1 MENEAFEFESLPP
14 ELLESGTWDGE
25 LSFDLVP
32 MSQSAPPQASGG
44 EGFEELPEFPPRLPR
59 AGGHASRPAANG
71 RVRGKAFFLTYS
83 QSRLARERI
92 TQWFARQPRLRRLVV
107 GQEHHLDGNL
117 HWHVAIEYEVEK
129 DVRTGSYFNLDG
141 EHPNIKVWTRA
152 GGSTYDQWFLNHW
165 NYCKKED
172 PTPFIVG
179 EEPKDSRKRKRDEI
193 SREAMLICRSTGV
206 NEAMKFLEDN
216 ASYDFLTKS
225 DQMYRC
231 MMRIRNLSRPSH
243 PARPLSD
250 FRYAPRIVEDWHCL
264 FLNGPTRF
272 GKTAFARALLP
283 EATVVSH
290 RDQLRDVDF
299 SKGVIFD
306 DFDVGHW
313 PPTAVIHLLDWDEY
327 RGIDVKHGHVV
338 IPPHTKKIFTNNCSF
353 ERWVSKDA
361 TEEQI
366 AACRRRVHVINVN
379 SPLFEARDE

>member
-1 MENEAFEFESLPP
+1 MEHDFAAPEFDSWTDFEAVDLGVR
-14 ELLESGTWDGE
+14 LDG
-25 LSFDLVP
+25 LA
-32 MSQSAPPQASGG
+32 QSAPPQPSP
-44 EGFEELPEFPPRLPR
+44 ELEEIPQYPPRL
-59 AGGHASRPAANG
+59 GSGVLGRPG
-71 RVRGKAFFLTYS
+71 RVRGKAFFMTYS
-83 QSRLARERI
+83 QSQLPRERV
-92 TQWFARQPRLRRLVV
+92 TQWFSRQPRMKRLVV
-107 GQEHHLDGNL
+107 GQEHHQDGNL
-117 HWHVAIEYEVEK
+117 HWHVLIEYEIEK
-129 DVRTGSYFNLDG
+129 DVRAGSYFNLDG
-141 EHPNIKVWTRA
+141 EHPNIKVWTRS

-172 PTPFIVG
+172 PTPYIVG
-179 EEPKDSRKRKRDEI
+179 EEPLADRKRKRDEI
-193 SREAMLICRSTGV
+193 SREAMEICRRSGV
-206 NEAMKFLEDN
+206 NDAMKFLEEN
-216 ASYDFLTKS
+216 ASFEFLTKC

-231 MMRIRNLSRPSH
+231 MMRIRNLSRATT

-250 FRYAPRIVEDWHCL
+250 FALAPRIVHDWHCL

-283 EATVVSH
+283 EATLISH

-313 PPTAVIHLLDWDEY
+313 PPTAVIHLLDWDEP

-353 ERWVSKDA
+353 ERWVSKEA

-366 AACRRRVHVINVN
+366 AACRRRVDVINIH
-379 SPLFEARDE
+379 SPLFE